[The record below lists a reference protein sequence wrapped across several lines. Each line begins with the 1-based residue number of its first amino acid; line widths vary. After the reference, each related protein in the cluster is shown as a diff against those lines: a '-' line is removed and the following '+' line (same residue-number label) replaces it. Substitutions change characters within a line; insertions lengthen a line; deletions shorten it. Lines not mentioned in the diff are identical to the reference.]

1 MVSWGPVSY
10 AVITPMVSNRKVGL
24 PRAPP
29 QPRAVV
35 WRIELSGFLPVPRC
49 RARPVESESRHA
61 PGLRVSLGRQ
71 SLAANRSAS
80 GISARRLRHRRDQPL
95 KVWLCSALIP
105 APMIFDCQ
113 LTPSVCPHAAGDS
126 TDMAD
131 LLSAVEIQDR
141 HDWLDKD
148 VPTHSSQTTG
158 TRQTSVPGVKVIPNG
173 CGDTPDVDS
182 GKDSGR
188 QHRHR
193 SRGRSRTGSR
203 TTASGG
209 GSEAR
214 SANSDRRRR
223 SPVFEGGE
231 SANGKS
237 ENDRREVSFG
247 PASSSPPRRQ
257 QTDEA
262 SPVGRSAPLLIEDKQ
277 VALVRVQLAERD
289 ITGVDDAAIAKELEA
304 QGGHVGR
311 TVNRLKNRPVALPAP
326 VHSRRFGS
334 EQTAAEIAAN
344 VAQTAAVAGGA
355 QQRRY
360 DEAALRYY
368 TKAFKVE
375 NGRHASPIKPCPLA
389 CSPLGVQRARSA

>member
-1 MVSWGPVSY
+1 MLGP
-10 AVITPMVSNRKVGL
+10 
-24 PRAPP
+24 
-29 QPRAVV
+29 
-35 WRIELSGFLPVPRC
+35 
-49 RARPVESESRHA
+49 
-61 PGLRVSLGRQ
+61 
-71 SLAANRSAS
+71 RSCTN
-80 GISARRLRHRRDQPL
+80 D
-95 KVWLCSALIP
+95 
-105 APMIFDCQ
+105 FDCQ

-126 TDMAD
+126 TDMRD

-158 TRQTSVPGVKVIPNG
+158 TRQTSVPGVKVTPNG

-193 SRGRSRTGSR
+193 SRSRSRTTNTASSGGSEPR
-203 TTASGG
+203 SRSRTTTASGG
-209 GSEAR
+209 GSEPRSANSDRGGSEPR

-223 SPVFEGGE
+223 SPVFEDGE

-247 PASSSPPRRQ
+247 PASSSPPRHQ
-257 QTDEA
+257 QTVKA
-262 SPVGRSAPLLIEDKQ
+262 SPVGRSAPLLIEDRQ
-277 VALVRVQLAERD
+277 VALVRVQLLERD
-289 ITGVDDAAIAKELEA
+289 ITGVDDAAIAQELEA

-311 TVNRLKNRPVALPAP
+311 TVNRLKNRPVALPPP
-326 VHSRRFGS
+326 VHSRRSGS

-368 TKAFKVE
+368 IKAFKVE
-375 NGRHASPIKPCPLA
+375 NGRHATPIKPCSLA
-389 CSPLGVQRARSA
+389 CSSLGVQRARSA